1 VWVARRGAFALGV
14 TWRPFPS
21 PPPGASVAA
30 MERVR
35 SEIYQGKRIVVV
47 DGTDV
52 AVDEYADVLRQ
63 GAVALA
69 QEPERSVLLAT
80 VVTRARYAAG
90 AAEHLKA
97 YSRAIRPYVKASAV
111 VGLSPLQRVIF
122 TAIRPF
128 LHASVRDFATLAEA
142 REWLVRFGDGGT

>member
-1 VWVARRGAFALGV
+1 LDPV
-14 TWRPFPS
+14 
-21 PPPGASVAA
+21 
-30 MERVR
+30 ERVR
-35 SEIYQGKRIVVV
+35 GETYLGRRIVVV

-52 AVDEYADVLRQ
+52 SADEYVALLRQ
-63 GAVALA
+63 GSAFVA
-69 QEPERSVLLAT
+69 QEPEGSVLLAT

-122 TAIRPF
+122 AAIRPF
-128 LHASVRDFATLAEA
+128 LHATVKDFATLPEA
-142 REWLVRFGDGGT
+142 REWLVRFEPVRAAR